1 MTNRV
6 ISTKV
11 KFRPASYLIMQLFAG
26 KKVLRRPR
34 SALARM
40 SSIGDPSL
48 PAATGRFTRPRTG
61 QQPQQQV
68 EHSQL
73 AAAEQLAKL
82 SQARADSTAD
92 AAQPTCDAICSSS
105 AAGAATAPPCSVAV
119 QSMPLA
125 EIFMPDRSDA
135 EQMPQ
140 AAAHGPQTAATPLQV
155 LAPPLHSA
163 PATGPVTGAIHGAV
177 KGFLGGRLPGP
188 HTASAIETVDK
199 AAHASAHAPASASVS
214 TAALGMTSGSLAG
227 LPICL
232 APSSLIRPA
241 ASPGLRQSMWQHL
254 HSLTPGAVP
263 PLQSPFAAI
272 ATVPFTFQAPLQ
284 ALPFSSQPCTHA
296 QPSLHAQQG
305 PAQLSH
311 LRGTQP
317 QTRCNYPSAA
327 APALASL
334 SQHPAGT
341 HALQSWSQPL
351 HRLAAAQAGTSPA
364 AAALAA
370 AQRNVGQPQIQQ
382 QQQQPTLQTQ
392 AQLRNTAAQTSSRP
406 SLVGAADALTASAVS
421 PFCAATQATSMA
433 HSQPQQAQPL
443 LQAPW
448 SSGTAPSSGTVC
460 ARPMLAIASAE
471 LPAALTLAST
481 AARTAGTAYSQPGS
495 ACTAATPA
503 LGAFSYTRPHSAI
516 LPLARPHAAP
526 EPAKASAIP
535 MPATTAPQAAEAAQ
549 ARQGTFRGN
558 CGVDNTAVPST
569 SAFLGCNQPFKAS
582 ESTDGSSHSADA
594 CHQRDYQSGSKSV
607 PAVRLPLSPSVM
619 RCNGEAI
626 ATLLQPWSSSGT
638 GRSMQSFGFLN
649 SVGLPTPHDL
659 ATCKVPYTHL

>member
-1 MTNRV
+1 MCIYVSNDQPCHQPKHQIR
-6 ISTKV
+6 S
-11 KFRPASYLIMQLFAG
+11 ASYLIVQVFAG

-40 SSIGDPSL
+40 SSVGDPSL
-48 PAATGRFTRPRTG
+48 PAATGRLTRPRSG

-82 SQARADSTAD
+82 SQARADPTAV
-92 AAQPTCDAICSSS
+92 AAQSTCDALCSSS

-125 EIFMPDRSDA
+125 EICMPARSGA
-135 EQMPQ
+135 EPMPQ
-140 AAAHGPQTAATPLQV
+140 AAAHGPQTAATPIQL
-155 LAPPLHSA
+155 LAPPQHSTS
-163 PATGPVTGAIHGAV
+163 ATGPCTGAVYGAV
-177 KGFLGGRLPGP
+177 KGLLNGRLPAS
-188 HTASAIETVDK
+188 HSASATETVDK
-199 AAHASAHAPASASVS
+199 AAHASAYAPAPASVS
-214 TAALGMTSGSLAG
+214 SAALGLTSGPLAG

-241 ASPGLRQSMWQHL
+241 ATPGLRQSMWQHL
-254 HSLTPGAVP
+254 HSLPPGTVP

-272 ATVPFTFQAPLQ
+272 ATVPFSFQAPLQ
-284 ALPFSSQPCTHA
+284 SLPLSSQPCTHA
-296 QPSLHAQQG
+296 RPSLHAQPG
-305 PAQLSH
+305 AAQPSH

-327 APALASL
+327 APASASL
-334 SQHPAGT
+334 SQHPAGP

-364 AAALAA
+364 TAALAA
-370 AQRNVGQPQIQQ
+370 AQRNVGQPQILQ
-382 QQQQPTLQTQ
+382 QQQQPTSQTQ

-421 PFCAATQATSMA
+421 PFCAASQATSVA
-433 HSQPQQAQPL
+433 QSQPQQAQPL

-448 SSGTAPSSGTVC
+448 SGGTAPSSGTVC
-460 ARPMLAIASAE
+460 ARPMLSTASAE
-471 LPAALTLAST
+471 LPAALTLAGT

-495 ACTAATPA
+495 ACSATTPA
-503 LGAFSYTRPHSAI
+503 LGAFSYTRPHSAT
-516 LPLARPHAAP
+516 LPPARPHSAS
-526 EPAKASAIP
+526 EPAKASAVP
-535 MPATTAPQAAEAAQ
+535 MPEIAAPQAAEAAQ
-549 ARQGTFRGN
+549 ARQVTVRGN
-558 CGVDNTAVPST
+558 CGIDNAAVPST
-569 SAFLGCNQPFKAS
+569 SAFLGCSQPFKAS

-594 CHQRDYQSGSKSV
+594 CRYRDFQSGSKSTS
-607 PAVRLPLSPSVM
+607 AVRLPLSPSVM

-626 ATLLQPWSSSGT
+626 ATLLQPWSSYGT
-638 GRSMQSFGFLN
+638 GSS
-649 SVGLPTPHDL
+649 S
-659 ATCKVPYTHL
+659 